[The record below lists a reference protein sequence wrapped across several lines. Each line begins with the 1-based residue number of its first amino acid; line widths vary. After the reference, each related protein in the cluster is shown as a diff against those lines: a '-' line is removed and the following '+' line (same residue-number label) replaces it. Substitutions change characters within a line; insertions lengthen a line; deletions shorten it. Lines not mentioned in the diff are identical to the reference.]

1 MTIRT
6 FIIASGLALLLA
18 TTSSAFAA
26 GAAGSAKA
34 FTGTQVN
41 SIVER
46 VHSFYE
52 AKHKLRDLGYY
63 AIQTERSTP
72 PYSFVACK
80 RGQRYHVH
88 IDYYGDLVQVDEAGA
103 CHDYRARDY
112 EPRPQYEGRYRDN
125 RYSRYNRYN
134 RYRGDDY

>member
-1 MTIRT
+1 MTISPLT
-6 FIIASGLALLLA
+6 IASGLALLLA
-18 TTSSAFAA
+18 SVSSVQAA
-26 GAAGSAKA
+26 GAGGTAKGIA
-34 FTGTQVN
+34 STQQN
-41 SIVER
+41 SIVVR

-80 RGQRYHVH
+80 RGQRYHIH

-103 CHDYRARDY
+103 CHDYRARYY
-112 EPRPQYEGRYRDN
+112 EPRPQYEGRSRYN
-125 RYSRYNRYN
+125 GYSRYNRY
-134 RYRGDDY
+134 RRDDGY

>member
-1 MTIRT
+1 MTISPLT
-6 FIIASGLALLLA
+6 IASGLALLLA
-18 TTSSAFAA
+18 SASSVQAA
-26 GAAGSAKA
+26 GAGGTAKGIA
-34 FTGTQVN
+34 STQQN
-41 SIVER
+41 SIVVR

-80 RGQRYHVH
+80 RGQRYHIH
-88 IDYYGDLVQVDEAGA
+88 IDYYGDLVQVDESGA
-103 CHDYRARDY
+103 CHDYRARYY

-125 RYSRYNRYN
+125 GYSRYNRY
-134 RYRGDDY
+134 RRDDGY